1 MHPIKEFTK
10 EELRNAA
17 DAAVAEFERETA
29 RAQSSGKNTHPHTV
43 SRGKFYLKV
52 FFGSVIPKND
62 MSQIHSWID
71 EYSQHHLSD
80 QENNRAGM

>member
-43 SRGKFYLKV
+43 SRGKFYLK
-52 FFGSVIPKND
+52 PN
-62 MSQIHSWID
+62 
-71 EYSQHHLSD
+71 LSD
-80 QENNRAGM
+80 S